1 MFFSSCY
8 GNILHFAAPLPL
20 YLSFD
25 SELWVLYV
33 LEHAVCFANAVL
45 NADYVYKRH
54 SVRKSG
60 PPPPPSTHT
69 PITGEQKRRRI
80 VFLSFFLNLAILF
93 FFKYFNFACITFVK
107 LGEFLGVPIR
117 LPAFEVILPV
127 GISFY
132 IFQALSYTM
141 DVYRGEIPAEKNFLK
156 YALFVSF
163 FPQLVAGP
171 IERSKNLL
179 SQISERHTFLW
190 VRVKSGLLLML
201 FGYFQKVVIADR
213 LAILVN
219 QIYNHYQAYEGFEI
233 ALATVFF
240 AFQIYFDFAS
250 YSNIAVGASRV
261 LGFRLMENFNTP
273 YFSLSVSEFWRRW
286 HISLSTWFRDYLY
299 IPLGGN
305 RKGKLRKYLNLM
317 IVFLISG
324 LWHGAS
330 WHYVA
335 WGGLNGFFQVV
346 EDWTKPLRDSV
357 FRRFGVNRKCFSH
370 KLLSGV
376 FTFVLVDFAW
386 LFFRSDGLIT
396 GLRMLRR
403 MFLRFNPWIFFDGT
417 LYTLGLEQKDF
428 TVLAVSFAIILFFSI
443 CRYRGFHVGPAL
455 ARQGLWFRW
464 TFYFFAIFFVLIFG
478 VYGPDTNE
486 SVFIYFQF

>member
-1 MFFSSCY
+1 MIY
-8 GNILHFAAPLPL
+8 
-20 YLSFD
+20 
-25 SELWVLYV
+25 
-33 LEHAVCFANAVL
+33 
-45 NADYVYKRH
+45 
-54 SVRKSG
+54 
-60 PPPPPSTHT
+60 
-69 PITGEQKRRRI
+69 
-80 VFLSFFLNLAILF
+80 
-93 FFKYFNFACITFVK
+93 
-107 LGEFLGVPIR
+107 
-117 LPAFEVILPV
+117 
-127 GISFY
+127 
-132 IFQALSYTM
+132 
-141 DVYRGEIPAEKNFLK
+141 
-156 YALFVSF
+156 
-163 FPQLVAGP
+163 FPQIIQGP
-171 IERSKNLL
+171 IPRYRRLAPQLIEGHPFNYKNLCFGI
-179 SQISERHTFLW
+179 QRMIW
-190 VRVKSGLLLML
+190 
-201 FGYFQKVVIADR
+201 GYFKKMVIADR
-213 LAILVN
+213 FAIFTREVFDN
-219 QIYNHYQAYEGFEI
+219 YSSYEGFILVIAILLSAIELYCDFSGCMDI
-233 ALATVFF
+233 AL
-240 AFQIYFDFAS
+240 
-250 YSNIAVGASRV
+250 
-261 LGFRLMENFNTP
+261 GFSEIMSIHLDENFRRP
-273 YFSLSVSEFWRRW
+273 FYAKSAAEFWHRW

-357 FRRFGVNRKCFSH
+357 FKRFGVNRECFSH

-403 MFLRFNPWIFFDGT
+403 MFLRFNLWIFFDGT

-428 TVLAVSFAIILFFSI
+428 TILAVSFAIILFFSI

-486 SVFIYFQF
+486 NVFIYFQF